1 MMDEY
6 EFEPVRGLPEI
17 PPESEK
23 VLWQGEPDRGGMIRR
38 VFHARK
44 VVIYFAILM
53 TISAAAEMGAGSNL
67 AQIAASVMW
76 QFTMAVSALAVLCLL
91 GWLYTRSTVY
101 TITNQRL
108 VMRFGVAIPMMIN
121 IPWSKIEAVNLRRF
135 DDGSGDIEFTVESG
149 KRMSYLMLWPNVK
162 SWRFSPVTP
171 ALRSIKNADEVAAR
185 LSDLLQAKLRQTTQA
200 CNQPDASGDSRS
212 SPITGAQ
219 SAAIS

>member
-6 EFEPVRGLPEI
+6 EFEPIRGLPEV
-17 PPESEK
+17 PPENEEI
-23 VLWQGEPDRGGMIRR
+23 LWQGEPDRGGMIRR

-53 TISAAAEMGAGSNL
+53 AISAAAEISDGSNL
-67 AQIAASVMW
+67 AQIAASVGW
-76 QFTMAVSALAVLCLL
+76 QFTMAISALAVLCLL

-121 IPWSKIEAVNLRRF
+121 IPWSKIEAVNMRRF
-135 DDGSGDIEFTVESG
+135 DDGSGDIEFTLESS

-171 ALRSIKNADEVAAR
+171 TLRSINDADQVAAT
-185 LSDLLQAKLRQTTQA
+185 LGNLLRAKLQQTSETDKQ
-200 CNQPDASGDSRS
+200 GDTSDRSRS
-212 SPITGAQ
+212 NLNIGEQ